1 MPVDEIAGSLLG
13 GLFRFLAWL
22 VVEFFVETIL
32 RGSGY
37 WILRVLRPRHEASDT
52 ACTVVGLLAW
62 AAIGVAAVVV
72 IRAGMA

>member
-13 GLFRFLAWL
+13 GFFRFVAWL
-22 VVEFFVETIL
+22 VVEFFIETIL

-37 WILRVLRPRHEASDT
+37 WILRVLRPHHEASDT
-52 ACTVVGLLAW
+52 ACTIVGLLAW
-62 AAIGVAAVVV
+62 AAIAVAVVLV